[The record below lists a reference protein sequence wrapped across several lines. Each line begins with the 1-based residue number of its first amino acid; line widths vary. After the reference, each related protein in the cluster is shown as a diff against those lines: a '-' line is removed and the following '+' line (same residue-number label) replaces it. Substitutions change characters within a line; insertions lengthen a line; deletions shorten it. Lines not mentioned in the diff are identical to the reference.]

1 MGNSP
6 HLTASAPHPFVST
19 MVPHSLARIASVI
32 CTVDAAPWLI
42 DFGPPGILD
51 RKSTRLNS
59 SHVKISYA
67 VFCLTNKNKQ
77 HLPSHEKN
85 WIKNTTENHCNT
97 TTS

>member
-67 VFCLTNKNKQ
+67 VFCLTNKKELYQYFSVENKKKKKHKQ
-77 HLPSHEKN
+77 RKQILL
-85 WIKNTTENHCNT
+85 I
-97 TTS
+97 